1 MTPVTQASGVVR
13 HPGGMFIISL
23 ILSIVGL
30 AGIVI
35 GRLKGHGQMPER
47 PYRRVYGDAPG
58 AWRPEER

>member
-1 MTPVTQASGVVR
+1 
-13 HPGGMFIISL
+13 MFIISL

-35 GRLKGHGQMPER
+35 GPLTGYGQMPER